1 LALYER
7 SLSLRPILAVY
18 FNLLRLYRDSGR
30 LADMAACLD
39 AAWTFWQQDQAAWPE
54 DRRRMHSRQLRGLQ
68 LDLWLAQAR
77 IEAAEAWIEREQD
90 ALDEDDWCDLLAD
103 FARRLA
109 AGDRHAQAE
118 EWLRIGLRR
127 YPEHLALYVR
137 LAELVQLQGR
147 TLQAI
152 ALLRRAIALA
162 SAHGKPTDPLWARLS
177 AAALQFR
184 PALARQAAD
193 QARDELDKLGEPTAR
208 DAMAMVERRLQ
219 VELAL
224 AAVEAQERDYAAAE
238 QGYRRVLERRP
249 QMIAALQG
257 LGQLC
262 MQLGRIDE
270 AVALFERVKAIDP
283 TRGHGAL
290 INARR
295 FPQDADT
302 LQRIE
307 RLARTPDLE
316 GSVRTGLLFALA
328 AAWEQHGDH
337 DKAFA
342 LADEANAASRRLLR
356 YDPKAH
362 RQRCARIRHAFP
374 RALFERRPDGGHEST
389 LPVFVVGMPRSGTT
403 LVEQMI
409 AGHSR
414 IHGAG
419 ELGTIPRVIAGLD
432 RWERHTGSG
441 RATPTAWTISIRGS
455 FMALPRTSCRSC
467 GSMPP
472 RPITSLTSC
481 PTTSRTSA

>member
-1 LALYER
+1 MEALTILRRLAEQHSYPALREACLETGAADPAVQVLLTLADIHLGNLSAGQRRLACLDRDALPVDARVDLAVVHIALGEIDQAIKVLELCRREQTDHPLLLARLAWCRLQQGQRDEALALYER

-162 SAHGKPTDPLWARLS
+162 SAHGKPTDPLWTRLS
-177 AAALQFR
+177 TAALQFH

-219 VELAL
+219 VDLAL

-302 LQRIE
+302 L
-307 RLARTPDLE
+307 
-316 GSVRTGLLFALA
+316 
-328 AAWEQHGDH
+328 
-337 DKAFA
+337 
-342 LADEANAASRRLLR
+342 
-356 YDPKAH
+356 
-362 RQRCARIRHAFP
+362 
-374 RALFERRPDGGHEST
+374 
-389 LPVFVVGMPRSGTT
+389 
-403 LVEQMI
+403 
-409 AGHSR
+409 
-414 IHGAG
+414 
-419 ELGTIPRVIAGLD
+419 
-432 RWERHTGSG
+432 
-441 RATPTAWTISIRGS
+441 
-455 FMALPRTSCRSC
+455 
-467 GSMPP
+467 
-472 RPITSLTSC
+472 
-481 PTTSRTSA
+481 